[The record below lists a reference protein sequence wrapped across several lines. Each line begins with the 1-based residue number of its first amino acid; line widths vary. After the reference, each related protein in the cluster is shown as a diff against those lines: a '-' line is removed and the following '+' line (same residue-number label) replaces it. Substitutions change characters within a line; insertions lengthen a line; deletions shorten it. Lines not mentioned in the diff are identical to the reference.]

1 MIMAAGSFPLQPFF
15 PGNRS
20 HFVFPSVLISNVNI
34 PMVCRD
40 INSYFKDFLW
50 PFMVLLIGQY
60 IEMTENMMNER
71 GDDTQQKAFVHE
83 MCVLPTELLG
93 RPTDIN
99 STTFFLS
106 LIHCSSD
113 LSEPVDVYSDWI
125 DACEAA
131 NQ

>member
-1 MIMAAGSFPLQPFF
+1 ME
-15 PGNRS
+15 
-20 HFVFPSVLISNVNI
+20 
-34 PMVCRD
+34 
-40 INSYFKDFLW
+40 
-50 PFMVLLIGQY
+50 QY
-60 IEMTENMMNER
+60 RERTENMMSD
-71 GDDTQQKAFVHE
+71 GGGDTQQKASVHE
-83 MCVLPTELLG
+83 MCVLPIELLG